1 LNVKNNLNE
10 KSNGL
15 VTDLWLAFVDSMYV
29 LIKAPNVCRWI
40 ISDGV
45 FFRRNVILQLENI
58 KKNAKS
64 KRQWWYWF
72 NWTLIYSAFG
82 SSKWNCYSEFCIS
95 YVRGEPYPFF
105 NGCAFQNSNWSER
118 RSFQIM
124 RFWQMISK
132 WLGITYRDWCG
143 NKMGWI
149 WCFLLLSLKFHQEYC
164 QFHVQQPNNFKN
176 IQSFACNLTSF
187 ESKFISKALGVNI
200 LSKW

>member
-1 LNVKNNLNE
+1 
-10 KSNGL
+10 
-15 VTDLWLAFVDSMYV
+15 LWLAFVDSMYV

-40 ISDGV
+40 ISDGF

-95 YVRGEPYPFF
+95 YVRGEPYPFC
-105 NGCAFQNSNWSER
+105 NDRAFQNSNCSER

-132 WLGITYRDWCG
+132 WLGIAYRDWCG
-143 NKMGWI
+143 NKMGVNLI
-149 WCFLLLSLKFHQEYC
+149 FSVIKIEISQQILSISRSTA
-164 QFHVQQPNNFKN
+164 NNFKN
-176 IQSFACNLTSF
+176 VQSFACNLTSF
-187 ESKFISKALGVNI
+187 ESKVLSKELVVNI